1 MFRNLVIQGML
12 LRDVRKLK
20 SDVKTIHKSNAS
32 MNAEIMKI
40 KGPRESDNP
49 WQIGVPYGHGYRT
62 KRDSSKSRRRKI

>member
-1 MFRNLVIQGML
+1 
-12 LRDVRKLK
+12 
-20 SDVKTIHKSNAS
+20 

-62 KRDSSKSRRRKI
+62 KRDSSKSRRRKL